1 MNTTTTEI
9 RFSPAE
15 TRVLAE
21 VMRGGQVKEIADRLC
36 ISYHTANRHIANM
49 SEKVGVHSLASLV
62 SYAWTKAT
70 DVSIEEVCRK
80 VGTMC
85 LLLLFSTYTFCGDH
99 DDVFRSRRG
108 RRNRRENEIEII
120 E

>member
-1 MNTTTTEI
+1 MVYKESFKLESRHRAVSFHDITD
-9 RFSPAE
+9 
-15 TRVLAE
+15 
-21 VMRGGQVKEIADRLC
+21 QVKEIAARLC

-70 DVSIEEVCRK
+70 DVSIEDVFRK

-85 LLLLFSTYTFCGDH
+85 LLALFSTYTFCGDH
-99 DDVFRSRRG
+99 DDIFRSRRG

>member
-1 MNTTTTEI
+1 MNTTTT
-9 RFSPAE
+9 FSPAE
-15 TRVLAE
+15 TRVLGE
-21 VMRGGQVKEIADRLC
+21 LLRGGQVKEIADRLC
-36 ISYHTANRHIANM
+36 ISYHTANRHVANM
-49 SEKVGVHSLASLV
+49 SAKVGVHSLHELV
-62 SYAWTKAT
+62 AYAWSKAT
-70 DVSIEEVCRK
+70 DITIEDVCRK

-85 LLLLFSTYTFCGDH
+85 LLALFSTYTFCGDH

>member
-70 DVSIEEVCRK
+70 DVSIEDVCRK

-85 LLLLFSTYTFCGDH
+85 LLALFSTYTFCGDC
-99 DDVFRSRRG
+99 DDIVRRAG
-108 RRNRRENEIEII
+108 RRTRRRNEIEIV

>member
-49 SEKVGVHSLASLV
+49 SAKVGVHSLHELV
-62 SYAWTKAT
+62 AYAWSKAT
-70 DVSIEEVCRK
+70 DITIEEVCRK

-85 LLLLFSTYTFCGDH
+85 LLALFSTYTFCGDC
-99 DDVFRSRRG
+99 DDIVRRAG
-108 RRNRRENEIEII
+108 RRTRRRNEIEII

>member
-70 DVSIEEVCRK
+70 DVSIEDVCRK

-85 LLLLFSTYTFCGDH
+85 LLALFSTYTFCGDC
-99 DDVFRSRRG
+99 DDIVRRAG
-108 RRNRRENEIEII
+108 RRIRRRNEIEII